1 MGSST
6 RPSPAVPRKDS
17 SCLRSKNQNG
27 YGKELTR
34 TKGAPYPHPGYRWRM
49 LLPGKLRKKMLINN
63 ERTQYVYENKRKM
76 DKVPDPKSDIYVEM
90 TCL

>member
-1 MGSST
+1 
-6 RPSPAVPRKDS
+6 
-17 SCLRSKNQNG
+17 
-27 YGKELTR
+27 
-34 TKGAPYPHPGYRWRM
+34 M